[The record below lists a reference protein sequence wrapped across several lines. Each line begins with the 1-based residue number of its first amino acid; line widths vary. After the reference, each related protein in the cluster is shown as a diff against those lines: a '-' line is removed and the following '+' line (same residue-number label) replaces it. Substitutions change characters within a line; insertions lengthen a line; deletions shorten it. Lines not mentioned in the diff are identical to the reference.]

1 MHAHQGYYQ
10 SHSRRID
17 IFMDKAKPQTI
28 LHGLD
33 GLKDFLAGHRFLLV
47 HGKSFKGLGIS
58 QLFDSLQ
65 CTEFSGFSSNPLY
78 EQVVEG
84 VKAFNDNGCDMA
96 VAVGG
101 GSAIDV
107 AKCIKLYCLMDSS
120 VNYLQQTPHDSEVPL
135 IAIPTTAGTG
145 SESTRH
151 AVIYYNGVK
160 QSISNPSIRPD
171 VAVLE
176 PSLLDTLPDYQRK
189 CSMLDA
195 LCQAVESW
203 WSVKSCPESIEYS
216 RKAIELIKDNWRKYI
231 FDKSP
236 KAVASVMK
244 AANFSG
250 RAIDITKT
258 TAPHAMSYKLSSL
271 YGIPHGHAVALCM
284 LPVWQ
289 YMRKTVENHKDENTV
304 RLKTIFNELPIDE
317 TLFERLMDDLE
328 MQCPV
333 SKNREADIE
342 LLTASVNPERLSNN
356 PIPLDGNVLKNLYET
371 IIQ

>member
-1 MHAHQGYYQ
+1 
-10 SHSRRID
+10 
-17 IFMDKAKPQTI
+17 MDNLSLQTI

-33 GLKDFLAGHRFLLV
+33 GLEDLLEGHRFLLV
-47 HGKSFKGLGIS
+47 HGKSFDGLGIS
-58 QLFDSLQ
+58 NVFKSFAHAEFV
-65 CTEFSGFSSNPLY
+65 EFSPNPLY
-78 EQVVEG
+78 EQVIEG
-84 VKAFNDNGCDMA
+84 VKVFNENKCDMV

-107 AKCIKLYCLMDSS
+107 AKCIKLYCRMEPSADFL
-120 VNYLQQTPHDSEVPL
+120 LQTPCETGIPL

-151 AVIYYNGVK
+151 AVIYRDAVK
-160 QSISNPSIRPD
+160 QSISHQSIRPD

-189 CSMLDA
+189 CAMLDA

-203 WSVKSCPESIEYS
+203 WSVRSTEESVGYS
-216 RKAIELIKDNWRKYI
+216 RQAVELIRGNWREYI
-231 FDKSP
+231 FGKSRE
-236 KAVASVMK
+236 AVASVML
-244 AANFSG
+244 AANCSG
-250 RAIDITKT
+250 RAIDITTT

-284 LPVWQ
+284 WPVWQ
-289 YMRKTVENHKDENTV
+289 YMRKNLENQKDEIIIK
-304 RLKTIFNELPIDE
+304 LKPIFNELPIDE
-317 TLFERLMDDLE
+317 NWFGRLMDELE

-342 LLTASVNPERLSNN
+342 LLTGFVNPERLANN
-356 PIPLDGNVLKNLYET
+356 PIPFDSILLKQLYGM
-371 IIQ
+371 IIK

>member
-1 MHAHQGYYQ
+1 
-10 SHSRRID
+10 
-17 IFMDKAKPQTI
+17 MDRLKRQTI

-33 GLKDFLAGHRFLLV
+33 GLQDFLKGHRFLLV
-47 HGKSFKGLGIS
+47 HGKSFDGLGIS
-58 QLFDSLQ
+58 QIFKPFPHA
-65 CTEFSGFSSNPLY
+65 EFVDFSPNPLY

-84 VKAFNDNGCDMA
+84 VKVFNDNGCDMV

-107 AKCIKLYCLMDSS
+107 AKCIKLYCRMDPS
-120 VNYLQQTPHDSEVPL
+120 VNYLQQTPYDTAIPL

-151 AVIYYNGVK
+151 AVIYFNGVK
-160 QSISNPSIRPD
+160 QSISHPSIRPD

-189 CSMLDA
+189 CAMLDA

-203 WSVKSCPESIEYS
+203 WSMRATDESIEYS
-216 RKAIELIKDNWRKYI
+216 RQAVDLIRGNWREYI
-231 FDKSP
+231 VDKSHEA
-236 KAVASVMK
+236 AVAVML
-244 AANFSG
+244 AANYSG
-250 RAIDITKT
+250 RAINITTT

-284 LPVWQ
+284 SPVWR
-289 YMRKTVENHKDENTV
+289 YMRKVIDNHKDENTE
-304 RLKTIFNELPIDE
+304 RLKTFFNELPIDE
-317 TLFERLMDDLE
+317 KWFEWLMDE
-328 MQCPV
+328 FGMQCPV

-342 LLTASVNPERLSNN
+342 LLTGSVNPERLANN
-356 PIPLDGNVLKNLYET
+356 PMQFDSNVLKQLYG
-371 IIQ
+371 IIIK

>member
-1 MHAHQGYYQ
+1 
-10 SHSRRID
+10 
-17 IFMDKAKPQTI
+17 MDNSKQQTI

-33 GLKDFLAGHRFLLV
+33 GLDDLLKGHRFLLV
-47 HGKSFKGLGIS
+47 HGKSFNGLGIS
-58 QLFDSLQ
+58 HVFDS
-65 CTEFSGFSSNPLY
+65 FSHAMFSSFSPNPLY

-84 VKAFNDNGCDMA
+84 VKIFNDNYCDMV

-107 AKCIKLYCLMDSS
+107 AKCIKLYCRMDPS
-120 VNYLQQTPHDSEVPL
+120 VNYLSQAPCDTGIPL

-151 AVIYYNGVK
+151 AVIYYNSIK
-160 QSISNPSIRPD
+160 QSISHPSIRPD

-189 CSMLDA
+189 CAMLDA

-203 WSVKSCPESIEYS
+203 WSMRSTSESIEYS
-216 RKAIELIKDNWRKYI
+216 RQVVELIRDNWWEYI
-231 FDKSP
+231 FNKSRQ
-236 KAVASVMK
+236 AAAAIMQ

-250 RAIDITKT
+250 RAIDITTT

-284 LPVWQ
+284 SPVWG
-289 YMRKTVENHKDENTV
+289 YMRKTVENQKDESTV
-304 RLKTIFNELPIDE
+304 RLRTVFKELPIDVNW
-317 TLFERLMDDLE
+317 FKRLMDELE
-328 MQCPV
+328 MQCPI
-333 SKNREADIE
+333 SKNRESDIE
-342 LLTASVNPERLSNN
+342 LLTASVNPERLANN
-356 PIPLDGNVLKNLYET
+356 PMQFDSNVLKELYET
-371 IIQ
+371 IIK

>member
-1 MHAHQGYYQ
+1 MMPGV
-10 SHSRRID
+10 
-17 IFMDKAKPQTI
+17 KTQTI

-33 GLKDFLAGHRFLLV
+33 GLEDFLKGHHFLLV
-47 HGKSFKGLGIS
+47 HGKSFDGLGIS
-58 QLFDSLQ
+58 HIFD
-65 CTEFSGFSSNPLY
+65 TFPHITFSVFSPNPLY
-78 EQVVEG
+78 EQVVDG
-84 VKAFNDNGCDMA
+84 VKAFNENGCDMV

-107 AKCIKLYCLMDSS
+107 AKCIKLYCRMNPS
-120 VNYLQQTPHDSEVPL
+120 VNYLRQTPCDTGIPL

-160 QSISNPSIRPD
+160 QSISHPSIRPN

-189 CSMLDA
+189 CAMLDA

-203 WSVKSCPESIEYS
+203 WSMRATDESMEYS
-216 RKAIELIKDNWRKYI
+216 RQAVELIRSNWREYI
-231 FDKSP
+231 FNKSRQ
-236 KAVASVMK
+236 AASSIMQ

-250 RAIDITKT
+250 KAIDITTT

-284 LPVWQ
+284 LAAWQ
-289 YMRKTVENHKDENTV
+289 YMRKCIENREDDSTSS
-304 RLKTIFNELPIDE
+304 LKKIFEEITIDE
-317 TLFERLMDDLE
+317 DWFENLMGELE
-328 MQCPV
+328 MALPV
-333 SKNREADIE
+333 SSSREVDIE
-342 LLTASVNPERLSNN
+342 LLTNYVNPERLANN
-356 PIPLDGNVLKNLYET
+356 PISLDRET
-371 IIQ
+371 IKEIYRSIVK

>member
-1 MHAHQGYYQ
+1 
-10 SHSRRID
+10 
-17 IFMDKAKPQTI
+17 MDSVKPQKI
-28 LHGLD
+28 LHGME
-33 GLKDFLAGHRFLLV
+33 GLQDLLEGHRFLLV
-47 HGKSFKGLGIS
+47 HGKSFDGLGIS
-58 QLFDSLQ
+58 HVFDSFSH
-65 CTEFSGFSSNPLY
+65 TVFSGFTSNPLY

-84 VKAFNDNGCDMA
+84 VKVFNNNRCDL
-96 VAVGG
+96 VIVVGG

-107 AKCIKLYCLMDSS
+107 AKCIKLFSRMDSS
-120 VNYLQQTPHDSEVPL
+120 MNYLRQTPHDTDIPL

-151 AVIYYNGVK
+151 AVIYYDGVK

-176 PSLLDTLPDYQRK
+176 PLLLDTLPDYQRK
-189 CSMLDA
+189 CAMLDA

-231 FDKSP
+231 FDKSH
-236 KAVASVMK
+236 K
-244 AANFSG
+244 AATAVMTAANYSG
-250 RAIDITKT
+250 RAIDITTT

-284 LPVWQ
+284 LPVWR
-289 YMRKTVENHKDENTV
+289 YMRKCIENCEDDDAS
-304 RLKTIFNELPIDE
+304 RLKKIFGQITIDE
-317 TLFERLMDDLE
+317 DWFENLLIELE
-328 MQCPV
+328 MTCPA
-333 SKNREADIE
+333 SESREEDID
-342 LLTASVNPERLSNN
+342 LLVGSVNPERLSNN
-356 PIPLDGNVLKNLYET
+356 PIPFDGKVLKNLYGM